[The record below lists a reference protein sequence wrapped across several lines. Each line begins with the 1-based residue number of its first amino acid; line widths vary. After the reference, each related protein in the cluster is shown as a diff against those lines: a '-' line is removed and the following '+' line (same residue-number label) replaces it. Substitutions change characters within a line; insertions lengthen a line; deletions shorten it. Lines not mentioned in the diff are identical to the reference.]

1 MQIWTTLII
10 GLAAGLHAAMYG
22 AYKDSPHESFL
33 VRRTVRE
40 LVIATSVALS
50 LALTGLSDGESPF
63 IVYVATFALARII
76 TEFWKLF
83 LRVEAQG
90 DYRIPT
96 QIHWVRGVVHNPLI
110 RLLMGIGFMAS
121 IYGIWALCT
130 LIPDSTPRPIHGLLV
145 GLAIGIA
152 EGIGG
157 GYKDGAVEGFYW
169 HKFAKSPVFGALGG
183 LIVSGHTDNTAFL
196 LLAAFGTC
204 RMLLELLFKI
214 VVPGYAPGKFQ
225 SMTGSFTTWTE
236 KRWQF
241 LPPYVATWGLYLVLA
256 THPGW

>member
-40 LVIATSVALS
+40 LVIATAVALG

-63 IVYVATFALARII
+63 IVYVATFALARIV

-83 LRVEAQG
+83 LRVEPQD

-130 LIPDSTPRPIHGLLV
+130 LIPDITPRPIHGLLV

-157 GYKDGAVEGFYW
+157 GYKDGAMEGFYW

-241 LPPYVATWGLYLVLA
+241 LPPYVATWGLFLVLA